1 MTVTLAPPRRT
12 PPPVVRLRPAP
23 RVEPPYDDERT
34 ATPGR
39 HGDGRHGR
47 RSDDG
52 RNGWQSDDD
61 RRRWQPEESLD
72 GSTPGDAG
80 RSDDHSRPAAGNG
93 RGDIHSRPAA
103 DDGPDDGRGG
113 ELWSDPAGAGRR
125 PHPGRG
131 GERTAERTG
140 RAGDGPSEA
149 ELAAA
154 RFIRY
159 CCEVL
164 GGFRP
169 VRHLSVLIAAEYF
182 AEASERLLRPRRQDT
197 RGPIGGYPSGGPV
210 RRPAAIRTATGP
222 ADTVQVRAQRV
233 SEPID
238 GVAEVSAVFARGA
251 EVWAMALRL
260 ERGPAGWLCTYLQ
273 VL

>member
-1 MTVTLAPPRRT
+1 
-12 PPPVVRLRPAP
+12 
-23 RVEPPYDDERT
+23 VEPPYDDERT
-34 ATPGR
+34 AIPGR
-39 HGDGRHGR
+39 HGDGRHAR

-52 RNGWQSDDD
+52 RNPWQSDDD
-61 RRRWQPEESLD
+61 RRRWQSDDDQGRWQPEESLD
-72 GSTPGDAG
+72 GSTPGDDG
-80 RSDDHSRPAAGNG
+80 WGGGHSQPT
-93 RGDIHSRPAA
+93 A
-103 DDGPDDGRGG
+103 DNGPDAGRGG
-113 ELWSDPAGAGRR
+113 DLWPDPAGTGRR

-131 GERTAERTG
+131 GERTAERPG

-154 RFIRY
+154 RFVRY

-182 AEASERLLRPRRQDT
+182 TEASERLLRPRRQDT

-222 ADTVQVRAQRV
+222 ADTVQVRTQRV

-238 GVAEVSAVFARGA
+238 GVAEVSAVFARGT